1 MHIADCPDVV
11 TAMPDPHDDIFAEAF
26 GAFFSL
32 WAPQER
38 AESQPGTRHEADA
51 KEMLMN
57 TVQEYRRAAENGN
70 RSAQEML
77 GLMYL
82 YGSQLYGQ
90 GVERDVREATRWLEL
105 AATQESV
112 LAKQLLRRYVQGS
125 TDRGLHLS
133 MVSINREGGAEL
145 GVAG

>member
-1 MHIADCPDVV
+1 MRQMQD
-11 TAMPDPHDDIFAEAF
+11 DDIFAEAF

-32 WAPQER
+32 WAPQDR
-38 AESQPGTRHEADA
+38 AESLRSPRHEADA

-57 TVQEYRRAAENGN
+57 TVQEYRRAAETGN

-105 AATQESV
+105 AAAQDSV

-125 TDRGLHLS
+125 TDRGFG
-133 MVSINREGGAEL
+133 MAMPGALCSNTEF
-145 GVAG
+145 GAAAS